1 MCNYLEPME
10 ITYHME
16 TQTQQKQ
23 TIVFENL
30 LEKKSYQN
38 SGVTDLPTYDLRTK
52 SETKQN
58 KNRKI
63 NKARKE
69 MFGSTVTFHRL

>member
-1 MCNYLEPME
+1 MQLLGTDGNYLSHGNTDTAKTDNR
-10 ITYHME
+10 IR
-16 TQTQQKQ
+16 K
-23 TIVFENL
+23 FAGK
-30 LEKKSYQN
+30 EK
-38 SGVTDLPTYDLRTK
+38 LPKFWRYRLTDLRTK